1 MTLEQAFFI
10 QALAAYIQGKSDI
23 RVPGG
28 WEGLD
33 WSQLLRYAK
42 TQNLAGI
49 FYVQCRDK
57 LSQIPSLQ
65 STLTELQSGFVAEA
79 VHSIALQRDF
89 AQLEQHLTEAE
100 ISFLPFKGSV
110 LSQYYPTPQLR
121 TMGDIDFLI
130 HGSDRLRC
138 HQQMCSLGYT
148 PAADPGAVWT
158 YSDGVVTYEI
168 HSHMLYES
176 LANQV
181 NHQDYF
187 DEAWKYAHP
196 LLDTSRYQIDENFHF
211 VFLMVHTAKHIINKG
226 CGLRPFL
233 DMVFF
238 TRAQGRN
245 MNWVWITQQLE
256 KLELLTFTQTCFSLC
271 EKWFGVTMP
280 ISSCPLDE
288 TFYLSATRKV
298 FEDGIFGHINQQNV
312 TASVVKQIHRS
323 SRPRI
328 LVLLGNTWKKIFPP
342 YWDMRQIPWYSFVDG
357 KPYLMPVAWIYRFFY
372 CLFRKPKAAAENL
385 TSPYAQRDE
394 MTAREEFI
402 TSWGL

>member
-148 PAADPGAVWT
+148 PCL
-158 YSDGVVTYEI
+158 
-168 HSHMLYES
+168 LY
-176 LANQV
+176 
-181 NHQDYF
+181 
-187 DEAWKYAHP
+187 
-196 LLDTSRYQIDENFHF
+196 
-211 VFLMVHTAKHIINKG
+211 
-226 CGLRPFL
+226 
-233 DMVFF
+233 
-238 TRAQGRN
+238 
-245 MNWVWITQQLE
+245 
-256 KLELLTFTQTCFSLC
+256 
-271 EKWFGVTMP
+271 
-280 ISSCPLDE
+280 
-288 TFYLSATRKV
+288 
-298 FEDGIFGHINQQNV
+298 
-312 TASVVKQIHRS
+312 
-323 SRPRI
+323 
-328 LVLLGNTWKKIFPP
+328 
-342 YWDMRQIPWYSFVDG
+342 
-357 KPYLMPVAWIYRFFY
+357 
-372 CLFRKPKAAAENL
+372 
-385 TSPYAQRDE
+385 TSPSPRD
-394 MTAREEFI
+394 
-402 TSWGL
+402 